1 MSSMSHDSAFARNSF
16 AAALLYALL
25 RDHYSV
31 LRHAKFMTTASASV
45 NKRITLAML
54 LHMRYSPP
62 QDFLMKEGGVL
73 FAEHAQN
80 ILLMSCLEAEMEGKH
95 SRAELV
101 GRQSQVMYTAL
112 LHCYYPLLINAEFVC
127 NDKA

>member
-1 MSSMSHDSAFARNSF
+1 MMQCVTLDTLS
-16 AAALLYALL
+16 L
-25 RDHYSV
+25 RV
-31 LRHAKFMTTASASV
+31 VA
-45 NKRITLAML
+45 
-54 LHMRYSPP
+54 PP

-101 GRQSQVMYTAL
+101 GRQSQVLCAAL
-112 LHCYYPLLINAEFVC
+112 LHYKCQF
-127 NDKA
+127 